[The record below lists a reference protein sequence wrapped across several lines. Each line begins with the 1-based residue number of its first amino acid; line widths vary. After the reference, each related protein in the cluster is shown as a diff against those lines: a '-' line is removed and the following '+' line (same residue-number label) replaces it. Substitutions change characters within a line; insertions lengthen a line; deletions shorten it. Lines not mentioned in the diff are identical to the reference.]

1 MVDLQRKRVD
11 KLSELNAP
19 NGKPLGEQLEA
30 EETIRGFHLG
40 LMDEQDYKP
49 PNPDMSD
56 EQIEEMVKE
65 NEVEQPEPQN
75 PLLNRLRS

>member
-1 MVDLQRKRVD
+1 
-11 KLSELNAP
+11 
-19 NGKPLGEQLEA
+19 
-30 EETIRGFHLG
+30 
-40 LMDEQDYKP
+40 
-49 PNPDMSD
+49 MSD